1 MSRLAAILPAAAL
14 LASCAGTGPFPGAPY
29 PAGPSYGTPSRPHR
43 GPEVTY
49 LCDDLTVVVVQYGLR
64 TVIAKLNSGY
74 ELKLPLQAV
83 GSGFYATPTHSFQ
96 VRTGDGLWSVAPR
109 PPVPCR
115 IQR

>member
-14 LASCAGTGPFPGAPY
+14 LASCAATGPYTGTAY
-29 PAGPSYGTPSRPHR
+29 PADPYYGTPGRPP

-64 TVIAKLNSGY
+64 TAIAKLNSGY
-74 ELKLPLQAV
+74 DLKLPLQAI

-109 PPVPCR
+109 PPVACR

>member
-1 MSRLAAILPAAAL
+1 MRRLAAILPAAAL
-14 LASCAGTGPFPGAPY
+14 LASCAGTGPTGTAY
-29 PAGPSYGTPSRPHR
+29 PADPYYPAPARPG

-64 TVIAKLNSGY
+64 TAIAKLNSGY
-74 ELKLPLQAV
+74 DLKLPLQAT

-109 PPVPCR
+109 PPVACR